1 MYFIIMHRINNV
13 KVVSPTRE
21 KETYN
26 AVCIFTCYTS
36 LMAWNSILPQ
46 VVRFI
51 KRSIKTSSTDIA
63 GSHCQKKPS
72 MDLQN
77 CPTCSF
83 EGFAEVTQGTSTT
96 EPCPKPTCYILI

>member
-1 MYFIIMHRINNV
+1 
-13 KVVSPTRE
+13 
-21 KETYN
+21 
-26 AVCIFTCYTS
+26 
-36 LMAWNSILPQ
+36 MAWNSILPQ

-83 EGFAEVTQGTSTT
+83 KGFAEVTQGTSTT
-96 EPCPKPTCYILI
+96 EPCPKPTWHIL